1 MPRNSQGVF
10 QLASSATVN
19 SGDVISAA
27 NYNST
32 IQDLA
37 SEQIALRP
45 IAAGGTGASS
55 AADARANLGLTAL
68 LADKMDADADIPPS
82 QITDLDNHIK
92 DTAGTI
98 LAGGGATTVS
108 YDATTNIATISSTD
122 NDTTYSAG
130 NGLDLSG
137 TNQFAVKG
145 DIIDV
150 DSIGKDAGDKIVFT
164 NNSRIEFH
172 VNGGE
177 EMRLLSSGALHV
189 DNDIIAYSNTISD
202 PRLKTDI
209 VRIDDALERL
219 QALTGYEFTYKH
231 DGRASAGVMS
241 DEVAKVLPCAVTE
254 TDLAF
259 HGGEGELFDVVQYD
273 QLHALLIEAVKTLA
287 ARVEALENGS

>member
-1 MPRNSQGVF
+1 MPRNSLDAYTLPTGSTAV
-10 QLASSATVN
+10 AGET
-19 SGDVISAA
+19 ISA
-27 NYNST
+27 NTYNST

-37 SEQIALRP
+37 AEQIATRP
-45 IAAGGTGASS
+45 IAAGGTGATT
-55 AADARANLGLTAL
+55 ATEARDKLGLTAL

-82 QITDLDNHIK
+82 QITDLDSHIK

-150 DSIGKDAGDKIVFT
+150 DSIGKDAGDKIVFS
-164 NNSRIEFH
+164 NNNRIEFH

-202 PRLKTDI
+202 PRLKTDV
-209 VRIDDALERL
+209 VRIDDALERV

-241 DEVAKVLPCAVTE
+241 DEVGKVLPCAVTE

-259 HGGEGELFDVVQYD
+259 HGGEGELYDVVQYD

-287 ARVEALENGS
+287 ERVEALKNGG